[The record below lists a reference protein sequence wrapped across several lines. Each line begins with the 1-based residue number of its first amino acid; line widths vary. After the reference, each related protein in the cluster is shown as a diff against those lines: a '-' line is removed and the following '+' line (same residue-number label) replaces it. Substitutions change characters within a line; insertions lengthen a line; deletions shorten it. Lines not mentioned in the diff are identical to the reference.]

1 MTAALSAR
9 YDRAAPRWGPMMA
22 RLGFT
27 AAYREL
33 AAEALRRFPLAGP
46 AHGTVS
52 VADLGTGDG
61 AFAEALQA
69 AAGRGGAAVRVT
81 LLDSAPGMLEA
92 ARRRLNPEGVRFVL
106 GDLDRAAL
114 PGAPFDLIGAA
125 HVLEHVPD
133 LRATLGRIRALLKPG
148 GVLVLAVSR
157 PHWCSRLVWL
167 NWRHRMPAPGMVRAA
182 LAAAGFLDPQDWR
195 LAAGPPR
202 RLSQAYAARRPEGWL

>member
-9 YDRAAPRWGPMMA
+9 YDRAAPRWGTRMA
-22 RLGFT
+22 RLGFP
-27 AAYREL
+27 AAYRGL

-46 AHGTVS
+46 PGGPIAM
-52 VADLGTGDG
+52 ADLGTGDG
-61 AFAEALQA
+61 AFAESLLGAL
-69 AAGRGGAAVRVT
+69 GRDRKRLQVT
-81 LLDSAPGMLEA
+81 LVDSAPGMLEA
-92 ARRRLNPEGVRFVL
+92 ARRRLGPDRARYVL
-106 GDLDRAAL
+106 GDADTVAL

-133 LRATLGRIRALLKPG
+133 LHATLGRVRALLKPG

-167 NWRHRMPAPGMVRAA
+167 NWRHRMLDPATVRAA

-202 RLSQAYAARRPEGWL
+202 RLSQAYAARKPEGWL